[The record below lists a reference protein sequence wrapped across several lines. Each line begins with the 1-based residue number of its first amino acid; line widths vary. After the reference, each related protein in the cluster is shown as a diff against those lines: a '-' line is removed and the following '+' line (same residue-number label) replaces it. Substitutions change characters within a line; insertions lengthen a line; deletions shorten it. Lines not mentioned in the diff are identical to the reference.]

1 MAAAKV
7 EIIYEAE
14 ASSLKATVNE
24 VIKANDAI
32 VTDTKETTKVVSD
45 EYKKIGASASAAF
58 GGTQVKAA
66 LDQLNKESDK
76 LTANLKELQKEQILL
91 VGSGNKLTKS
101 YQDNIKAQAGVKSQI
116 SQVNQEQAELNR
128 TFGQTEEKQKTLTG
142 QLRALKQ
149 ELALLEEQGKDNTD
163 EFNELLFTAARLE
176 DQIGD
181 TRERVRVLASD
192 TFKFDAAVGA
202 TQALASGFEVAQG
215 AAALFGSEGKEL
227 QEVIAKTTAVTA
239 IANGVNDLANQIT
252 GQGPLKLALYA
263 AGQKAV
269 AVATAISTG
278 AISAFRVALAA
289 TGIGLFITGVAI
301 LVDRLR
307 DAAANQASLNRSLE
321 LSKAAAENSKKA
333 IEELRNAQLDSTTRT
348 LIATGQLSQ
357 AEADRIETI
366 KGIRK
371 QVDESIKVEL
381 GAQAKAIVEQKRL
394 SAELAKARVSDQRD
408 AARTGLQVESQQTKS
423 LAAELA
429 TQESNIKKS
438 QENVTQIRQEGLLNE
453 AKFNQA
459 LRSEESAKDRDEAQK
474 LADDRK
480 KAAEDAA
487 KAEIEARN
495 AAREKLRQL
504 ELEALASQLDER
516 EKILNESNTKIA
528 ELEATFAE
536 AKFAKGSEQEQQLQT
551 SINLIKEDATKQ
563 IAEID
568 KKAAEDKAARD
579 KEAAEKLAAETLR
592 IRVQGLNDEISL
604 LKAAEINEGTSL
616 DRRIKLI
623 EKDGEKRIA
632 EAEGNAA
639 TIKLINAQTEEAIRE
654 ERKKSRDEAID
665 QALEI
670 AQAVADTLGSIIE
683 LQGIQSEK
691 RIEQINAASEAEK
704 LAIEGSTASEVDK
717 QRKLEALQLRTAQ
730 KVAAE
735 KRKQAVA
742 EKAAAIF
749 EATINAAAAAAK
761 AAANPVQLAIAIAAG
776 AAQIAIIAATPI
788 PKFKKGGMVGGRS
801 HEAGGTLIEAE
812 RGEFVVN
819 KNSVMRNRRELD
831 AINTSSAAFKRLID
845 ERYVRPAI
853 LSYAMNNKRDGITVN
868 ASLNSKAMERK
879 LDRLNKTMAGKQ
891 MIVNINGGD
900 SRYSWQ

>member
-32 VTDTKETTKVVSD
+32 VTDTKETTKEVND
-45 EYKKIGASASAAF
+45 EYKKIGASAAAAF

-101 YQDNIKAQAGVKSQI
+101 YQDNIKAQAALKSQI
-116 SQVNQEQAELNR
+116 SQVNQEQAELNS

-163 EFNELLFTAARLE
+163 EFNELLFAAARLE

-239 IANGVNDLANQIT
+239 IANGVNELANQIT

-348 LIATGQLSQ
+348 LIATGQLDQ

-381 GAQAKAIVEQKRL
+381 GAQSKAIVEQKRL

-438 QENVTQIRQEGLLNE
+438 QENVKQIKQQGLLSE
-453 AKFNQA
+453 AQFNQA
-459 LRSEESAKDRDEAQK
+459 LRSEESAKEREGAQK
-474 LADDRK
+474 LADDRN
-480 KAAEDAA
+480 KAAQDAA
-487 KAEIEARN
+487 KAEIEARD
-495 AAREKLRQL
+495 AARKKLRQL

-516 EKILNESNTKIA
+516 EKILNDSNTKIA

-536 AKFAKGSEQEQQLQT
+536 AKFAKGSVEEKKLQE
-551 SINLIKEDATKQ
+551 SITLIKEQATKD

-639 TIKLINAQTEEAIRE
+639 TIKLINAQTEEAIRA
-654 ERKKSRDEAID
+654 ERKKSTDEAID
-665 QALEI
+665 QAFEI

-683 LQGIQSEK
+683 LQGIQSQK
-691 RIEQINAASEAEK
+691 RIEEINAANEAEK
-704 LAIEGSTASEVDK
+704 LAIEQSTISEANK
-717 QRKLEALQLRTAQ
+717 QRKLEALRIRTEQ

-735 KRKQAVA
+735 KTRQAKA

-749 EATINAAAAAAK
+749 NATIGTAAAVAK
-761 AAANPVQLAIAIAAG
+761 AVTVVEKAIALASG
-776 AAQIAIIAATPI
+776 LAQIAIIAATPI

-831 AINTSSAAFKRLID
+831 AINTSSEAFKRLID

-868 ASLNSKAMERK
+868 ASLNSKSMERK

-891 MIVNINGGD
+891 MIVNINGSD
-900 SRYSWQ
+900 SRYTWQ

>member
-1 MAAAKV
+1 MASAKV

-32 VTDTKETTKVVSD
+32 VTDTKETTKEVGD
-45 EYKKIGASASAAF
+45 EYKKIGASAAAAF

-101 YQDNIKAQAGVKSQI
+101 YQDNIKAQAALKSQI

-142 QLRALKQ
+142 QLRGLKQ

-163 EFNELLFTAARLE
+163 EFNELLFAAARLE

-239 IANGVNDLANQIT
+239 IANGVNELANQIT

-289 TGIGLFITGVAI
+289 TGIGLFITGVAL
-301 LVDRLR
+301 LVTKLQ

-333 IEELRNAQLDSTTRT
+333 IEELRNAQLDSATRT

-357 AEADRIETI
+357 AEADRLESI

-371 QVDESIKVEL
+371 QVDENINVEL
-381 GAQAKAIVEQKRL
+381 AAQTKLIVEKQKLEQRL
-394 SAELAKARVSDQRD
+394 AVFKDAVDGDVIRKQRKNIQDQIDNQEAE
-408 AARTGLQVESQQTKS
+408 
-423 LAAELA
+423 
-429 TQESNIKKS
+429 IKKS
-438 QENVTQIRQEGLLNE
+438 QENVRQIRQAGLLSE
-453 AKFNQA
+453 AQFNQA
-459 LRSEESAKDRDEAQK
+459 LRSEESAKEREEAQK

-480 KAAEDAA
+480 KAAQDAA
-487 KAEIEARN
+487 KAEIEARD

-516 EKILNESNTKIA
+516 EKILNDSNTKIA

-536 AKFAKGSEQEQQLQT
+536 GKFAKGSEQEQQLQT
-551 SINLIKEDATKQ
+551 SINLIKEQAAKD
-563 IAEID
+563 IAAID
-568 KKAAEDKAARD
+568 QKALEDKAAKE
-579 KEAAEKLAAETLR
+579 KEAAEKLAKETSDIR
-592 IRVQGLNDEISL
+592 IAGLDAQINAIKTLEIT
-604 LKAAEINEGTSL
+604 EGTSL
-616 DRRIKLI
+616 ERRIQLI
-623 EKDGEKRIA
+623 ELDSKKRIELA
-632 EAEGNAA
+632 KDNASE
-639 TIKLINAQTEEAIRE
+639 IELINAQTEEAIRD
-654 ERKKSRDEAID
+654 ERKKSTEEAID
-665 QALEI
+665 QAFEI
-670 AQAVADTLGSIIE
+670 AQATADLFSTIIE
-683 LQGIQSEK
+683 LQSVQSEA
-691 RIEQINAASEAEK
+691 RIAQINAASEAEQ
-704 LAIEGSTASEVDK
+704 LAIEKGTQSEADK
-717 QRKLEALQLRTAQ
+717 ERQLEALRLRTSR
-730 KVAAE
+730 KIAAE
-735 KRKQAVA
+735 KTKQAKLD
-742 EKAAAIF
+742 KAAAIF
-749 EATINAAAAAAK
+749 TAVINTAAEVTK
-761 AAANPVQLAIAIAAG
+761 NIANPVLAAITAAAG
-776 AAQIAIIAATPI
+776 LVQIGIIAATPI

-812 RGEFVVN
+812 RGEYVVN

-868 ASLNSKAMERK
+868 ASLNSKSMERK

-900 SRYSWQ
+900 SRYTWQ

>member
-1 MAAAKV
+1 MASAKV

-32 VTDTKETTKVVSD
+32 VTDTKETTKEVSD

-101 YQDNIKAQAGVKSQI
+101 YQDNIKAQAALKSQI

-142 QLRALKQ
+142 QLRGLKQ

-163 EFNELLFTAARLE
+163 EFNKLLFAAARLE

-289 TGIGLFITGVAI
+289 TGIGLFITGVAL
-301 LVDRLR
+301 LVTKLQ

-321 LSKAAAENSKKA
+321 LSKQAAENSKKA
-333 IEELRNAQLDSTTRT
+333 IEELRNAQLDSATRI
-348 LIATGQLSQ
+348 LIATGQLDQ

-371 QVDESIKVEL
+371 QVDESLNVEI
-381 GAQAKAIVEQKRL
+381 GAQAKAIGEKEKLERRL
-394 SAELAKARVSDQRD
+394 AVFKDAVDGDVIRKQRKNIQD
-408 AARTGLQVESQQTKS
+408 LIDK
-423 LAAELA
+423 
-429 TQESNIKKS
+429 QESDIKKS
-438 QENVTQIRQEGLLNE
+438 QENIKQIKQQGLLTE
-453 AKFNQA
+453 AQFNQA
-459 LRSEESAKDRDEAQK
+459 LRSEESAKDKEEAQK

-480 KAAEDAA
+480 KAAQDAA
-487 KAEIEARN
+487 KAEIEARD
-495 AAREKLRQL
+495 AAIEKLRQL

-516 EKILNESNTKIA
+516 EKILSDSNTKIA

-536 AKFAKGSEQEQQLQT
+536 AKFAKGSVEEKKLQD
-551 SINLIKEDATKQ
+551 SITLIKEQATKD
-563 IAEID
+563 IAELD
-568 KKAAEDKAARD
+568 QKALEDKAAKE
-579 KEAAEKLAAETLR
+579 KEAAEKAQQEAE
-592 IRVQGLNDEISL
+592 
-604 LKAAEINEGTSL
+604 KAAEERSKLTIAGLDAQINAIKTLEITEGTSL
-616 DRRIKLI
+616 DRRIQLI
-623 EKDGEKRIA
+623 ELDSKKRIELA
-632 EAEGNAA
+632 KGNASE
-639 TIKLINAQTEEAIRE
+639 IELINAQTEEAIRE

-665 QALEI
+665 QAFEI
-670 AQAVADTLGSIIE
+670 TQATANVLGQIIE
-683 LQGIQSEK
+683 LQGVQSQK
-691 RIEQINAASEAEK
+691 RIDEINATSEAEK
-704 LAIEGSTASEVDK
+704 LAIEKSTLNEEQK
-717 QRKLEALQLRTAQ
+717 KRKLEALELRTAQ

-735 KRKQAVA
+735 KRRQAVA
-742 EKAAAIF
+742 EKANSIF
-749 EATINAAAAAAK
+749 QATIGTAVAVASAK
-761 AAANPVQLAIAIAAG
+761 GPILKALALASG
-776 AAQIAIIAATPI
+776 LAQIALIASQPI
-788 PKFKKGGMVGGRS
+788 PKFKKGGPVGGLS

-812 RGEFVVN
+812 RGEYVVN

-900 SRYSWQ
+900 SRYTWQ

>member
-1 MAAAKV
+1 
-7 EIIYEAE
+7 
-14 ASSLKATVNE
+14 
-24 VIKANDAI
+24 
-32 VTDTKETTKVVSD
+32 
-45 EYKKIGASASAAF
+45 
-58 GGTQVKAA
+58 
-66 LDQLNKESDK
+66 
-76 LTANLKELQKEQILL
+76 
-91 VGSGNKLTKS
+91 
-101 YQDNIKAQAGVKSQI
+101 
-116 SQVNQEQAELNR
+116 
-128 TFGQTEEKQKTLTG
+128 
-142 QLRALKQ
+142 
-149 ELALLEEQGKDNTD
+149 
-163 EFNELLFTAARLE
+163 
-176 DQIGD
+176 
-181 TRERVRVLASD
+181 VRVLASD

-239 IANGVNDLANQIT
+239 IANGVNELANQIT

-307 DAAANQASLNRSLE
+307 DAASNQASLNRSLE

-371 QVDESIKVEL
+371 QVDESINVEI
-381 GAQAKAIVEQKRL
+381 GAQAKAIAEQKRL

-408 AARTGLQVESQQTKS
+408 AARTGFQVESQQTKS

-438 QENVTQIRQEGLLNE
+438 QENIKQIKQQGLLSE
-453 AKFNQA
+453 AQFNQA
-459 LRSEESAKDRDEAQK
+459 LRSEESAKEREEAQK

-480 KAAEDAA
+480 KAAQDAA

-516 EKILNESNTKIA
+516 EKILNDSNTKIA

-536 AKFAKGSEQEQQLQT
+536 GKFAKGSVEEKKLQD
-551 SINLIKEDATKQ
+551 SITLIKEQATKD

-665 QALEI
+665 QAFEI
-670 AQAVADTLGSIIE
+670 AQATANVLGQIIE
-683 LQGIQSEK
+683 LQGVQSQK
-691 RIEQINAASEAEK
+691 RIDEINATSEAEK
-704 LAIEGSTASEVDK
+704 LAIEKSTLNEEQK
-717 QRKLEALQLRTAQ
+717 KRKLEALELRTAQ

-735 KRKQAVA
+735 KRRQAVA
-742 EKAAAIF
+742 EKANAIF
-749 EATINAAAAAAK
+749 QATIGTAVAVASAK
-761 AAANPVQLAIAIAAG
+761 GPILKALALASG
-776 AAQIAIIAATPI
+776 LAQIALIASQPI

-812 RGEFVVN
+812 RGEYVVN

-853 LSYAMNNKRDGITVN
+853 LSYAMSNKRDGITVN

-891 MIVNINGGD
+891 MIVNINGSD
-900 SRYSWQ
+900 SRYTWQ

>member
-1 MAAAKV
+1 MASAKV

-32 VTDTKETTKVVSD
+32 VTDTKETTKEVSD

-101 YQDNIKAQAGVKSQI
+101 YQDNIKAQAALKSQI

-142 QLRALKQ
+142 QLRGLKQ

-163 EFNELLFTAARLE
+163 EFNKLLFTAAKLE

-289 TGIGLFITGVAI
+289 TGIGLFITGVAL
-301 LVDRLR
+301 LVTKLQ

-333 IEELRNAQLDSTTRT
+333 IEELRNAQLDSATRT

-357 AEADRIETI
+357 AEADRLESI

-371 QVDESIKVEL
+371 QVDENINVEL
-381 GAQAKAIVEQKRL
+381 AAQAKLIVEKQKLEQRL
-394 SAELAKARVSDQRD
+394 AVFKDAVDGDVIRKQRKNIQDQIDNQEAE
-408 AARTGLQVESQQTKS
+408 
-423 LAAELA
+423 
-429 TQESNIKKS
+429 IKKS
-438 QENVTQIRQEGLLNE
+438 QENIRQIRQAGLLSE
-453 AKFNQA
+453 AQFNQA
-459 LRSEESAKDRDEAQK
+459 LRSEESAKDREEAQK
-474 LADDRK
+474 LADDAAKQAKANAEDIAKAQRETFNALRQETASLQIAFDNQVAEERK
-480 KAAEDAA
+480 KNEARLQVELTDLADTSLQTQLDTRLAFLRTL
-487 KAEIEARN
+487 EIE
-495 AAREKLRQL
+495 E
-504 ELEALASQLDER
+504 
-516 EKILNESNTKIA
+516 
-528 ELEATFAE
+528 
-536 AKFAKGSEQEQQLQT
+536 GS
-551 SINLIKEDATKQ
+551 
-563 IAEID
+563 
-568 KKAAEDKAARD
+568 
-579 KEAAEKLAAETLR
+579 
-592 IRVQGLNDEISL
+592 
-604 LKAAEINEGTSL
+604 SL
-616 DRRIKLI
+616 DRRINIIELEAQKRQDAIRNSVADQTLANKLI
-623 EKDGEKRIA
+623 LEDQAK
-632 EAEGNAA
+632 
-639 TIKLINAQTEEAIRE
+639 TEQAIRD

-665 QALEI
+665 QAFEI
-670 AQAVADTLGSIIE
+670 ASASADALDSILKFQSQLTENRIAE
-683 LQGIQSEK
+683 IQSTSEKELEAINSSLESEVVKANKREALEK
-691 RIEQINAASEAEK
+691 R
-704 LAIEGSTASEVDK
+704 T
-717 QRKLEALQLRTAQ
+717 QL
-730 KVAAE
+730 KIAAE
-735 KRKQAVA
+735 KQKQARQ
-742 EKAAAIF
+742 EKALNIF
-749 EATINAAAAAAK
+749 RATIDTAASIVKTGAQLGYPAALPFQILAGIVG
-761 AAANPVQLAIAIAAG
+761 AANIAAIAA
-776 AAQIAIIAATPI
+776 QPL

-812 RGEFVVN
+812 RGEYVVN

-868 ASLNSKAMERK
+868 ASLNSNSMEKELKGLRK
-879 LDRLNKTMAGKQ
+879 DMRNKNT
-891 MIVNINGGD
+891 IVNINGGD
-900 SRYSWQ
+900 SRYTWQ